1 MSPTPRCNR
10 LIILSSLA
18 FLCGCSSFNREWA
31 SAPSPDGGIDI
42 QGRWEGRWTSDK
54 DGHTGSLK
62 CVITETSDQRY
73 RAHFAA
79 VYWKVFHFAY
89 VAELT
94 GTLEGNAVH
103 LTGEEDLGGLAG
115 GVYSYDGLADSTRFN
130 CNYTSKYDHG
140 KFTLSRPAV
149 ETK

>member
-18 FLCGCSSFNREWA
+18 FLCGCSGFNREWA
-31 SAPSPDGGIDI
+31 NAPSPTGAIDI